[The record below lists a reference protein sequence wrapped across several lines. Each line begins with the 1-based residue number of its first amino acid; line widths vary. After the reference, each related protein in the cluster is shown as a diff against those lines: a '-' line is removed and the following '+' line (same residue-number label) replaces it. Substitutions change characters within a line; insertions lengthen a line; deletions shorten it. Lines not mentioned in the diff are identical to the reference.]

1 MVTLCGTL
9 AIVVLPPLGS
19 LLGLSDGTFGAW
31 IGASVHDVGQVVATA
46 STRSAEAL
54 RVATVV
60 KLARVIL
67 LAPLLATVAIGWR
80 QRNANNQADTKA
92 PPLLPLFIVLFLG
105 AAALRSTGVIP
116 REWLPH
122 VKQLETLLLA
132 MGLFGLGSGVNLRAL
147 VGVGGKPLVLA
158 LTSWLMI
165 AAGALIAVQMA
176 GIGAP

>member
-1 MVTLCGTL
+1 M
-9 AIVVLPPLGS
+9 
-19 LLGLSDGTFGAW
+19 FGAW
-31 IGASVHDVGQVVATA
+31 VGASVHDVGQVVATA

-67 LAPLLATVAIGWR
+67 LAPLLAIVAIGWR
-80 QRNANNQADTKA
+80 QRSANKEAGTKV

-116 REWLPH
+116 DDWLPGI
-122 VKQLETLLLA
+122 KQLETLLLA

-158 LTSWLMI
+158 LTSWL
-165 AAGALIAVQMA
+165 LIAGGAMVAVHLA
-176 GIGAP
+176 GIGG